1 MATAASKGDM
11 KALRA
16 VSALALIAGVWIA
29 AACGGE
35 NENGGGSATGG
46 ADTGAAP
53 GGGTGGGST
62 ETAGTG
68 GSPGEGGAT
77 AGGGT
82 GGDGGAPSS
91 SGTAGSGGNAGEPS
105 QGGSG
110 GNAGEPSQGGSGGNV
125 GEPSQGGSGPGLA
138 RLRSGSINAGSVALG
153 GGRFWTV
160 GASGLQRS
168 MLGCAGYFARP
179 LPRDGASVPLS
190 LANSASRS
198 PSGLGGQRRRFPGS
212 SPRPQLL
219 RDPRHEL
226 PPSGL
231 GEKAQSLGQ
240 GRLDHAREVQI
251 GRPRIVWGRVKRPA
265 RRAGKRACEEVAGE
279 AAGGAAVR
287 STRLR
292 AAHACRQEIGDE
304 GLGAAEARHRPLPGR
319 AARLD
324 ICTC

>member
-110 GNAGEPSQGGSGGNV
+110 GNV

-168 MLGCAGYFARP
+168 MQGCAGYFARP

-251 GRPRIVWGRVKRPA
+251 GRPRIV
-265 RRAGKRACEEVAGE
+265 
-279 AAGGAAVR
+279 
-287 STRLR
+287 
-292 AAHACRQEIGDE
+292 
-304 GLGAAEARHRPLPGR
+304 
-319 AARLD
+319 
-324 ICTC
+324 